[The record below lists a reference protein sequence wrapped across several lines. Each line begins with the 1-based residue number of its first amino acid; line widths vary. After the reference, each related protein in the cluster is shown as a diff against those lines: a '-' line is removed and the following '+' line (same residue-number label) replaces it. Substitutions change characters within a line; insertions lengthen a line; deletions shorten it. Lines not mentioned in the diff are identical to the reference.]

1 MKFTFQFDHSS
12 RPLCLLSIVGILFEK
27 HLNKR
32 LLKTSMAPGMI
43 SDRQYGFLPGRSA
56 EDARVELCR
65 MVSRSE
71 HRLITGIFFDISGAF
86 DNVWW
91 PKVLDNLRKRECP
104 DNAFK
109 VLTNYFED
117 RSVKITL
124 GDIEVSKRPTRGC
137 P

>member
-1 MKFTFQFDHSS
+1 
-12 RPLCLLSIVGILFEK
+12 
-27 HLNKR
+27 
-32 LLKTSMAPGMI
+32 MI
-43 SDRQYGFLPGRSA
+43 SDRQYGFLPGRSV
-56 EDARVELCR
+56 EDATVELCR

-104 DNAFK
+104 DNVFK

-137 P
+137 PQGSVLGPASRNIMFDELLRILEPRSQITS